1 MKKVV
6 RRTNNRQR
14 MINSPNKSK
23 TKLISEIENCK
34 GLFGV
39 NDPLLSPLLASHDM
53 IHALP
58 PTHLISTDIDPCLDE
73 SIAFS
78 NKLVKAGVRVI
89 PIFLVFGEKI

>member
-1 MKKVV
+1 MKPFL
-6 RRTNNRQR
+6 N
-14 MINSPNKSK
+14 
-23 TKLISEIENCK
+23 SEIAHCK
-34 GLFGV
+34 DLFGV
-39 NDPLLSPLLASHDM
+39 NDPLLSPVLASHDM

-89 PIFLVFGEKI
+89 S

>member
-1 MKKVV
+1 M
-6 RRTNNRQR
+6 T
-14 MINSPNKSK
+14 
-23 TKLISEIENCK
+23 
-34 GLFGV
+34 
-39 NDPLLSPLLASHDM
+39 DPLLSPLLASHDM

-89 PIFLVFGEKI
+89 LVSPIFAFILNLVEDLKYIYVFR

>member
-1 MKKVV
+1 M
-6 RRTNNRQR
+6 T
-14 MINSPNKSK
+14 
-23 TKLISEIENCK
+23 
-34 GLFGV
+34 
-39 NDPLLSPLLASHDM
+39 DPLLSPLLASHDM

-89 PIFLVFGEKI
+89 PLSPIFAFILDLIRI